1 MVKPAILAQLR
12 QEPGADDLDL
22 SWLERP
28 AAERGLEVKVG
39 KRGLTLDDIAVGSY
53 GDVPE
58 QTRNQSG
65 RLRGSAP
72 RPDAQNMTPSSIISV
87 TFSALT
93 LFRKCKPAFLHAA
106 NILLRASCIS
116 AG

>member
-1 MVKPAILAQLR
+1 MVKPEILEQLR
-12 QEPGADDLDL
+12 KEPGAEDLDL

-39 KRGLTLDDIAVGSY
+39 KRGLTRDDIAVGSY

-72 RPDAQNMTPSSIISV
+72 RPDAQNLSSHWPSM
-87 TFSALT
+87 A
-93 LFRKCKPAFLHAA
+93 
-106 NILLRASCIS
+106 
-116 AG
+116 